1 MPPIL
6 YIASMGAVQDA
17 LSATI
22 DWLGNS
28 GLRLVVIV
36 LGGTLVA
43 YVLPRVAR
51 TVVGRVLRSGISSL
65 EYSDWGEARRLLP
78 RLKTLEAVVN
88 RTITSVVMT
97 IVLFLIASDAG
108 LRVEPILAS
117 AGLVGI
123 AIAFGLQTLIRDALS
138 GVFLLVDGTYNVG
151 DYVRINTVEGVV
163 TDISLRR
170 TLLVADDGT
179 VHTIPNGAV
188 TVISNFT
195 REVMN
200 HTMTLRLNVETS
212 LDEVSTILDEI
223 ATELL
228 TAPEVA
234 DDLVSGPAVSGVVAF
249 RGSTYDV
256 EIRSSIRPR
265 LRQRWERLLNA
276 RLMRA
281 LERREIKLPD

>member
-1 MPPIL
+1 
-6 YIASMGAVQDA
+6 MGAVQDA
-17 LSATI
+17 LSTTL

-43 YVLPRVAR
+43 YVLARIAR

-65 EYSDWGEARRLLP
+65 EYSDWGEARRFLP

-123 AIAFGLQTLIRDALS
+123 AIAFGSQTLIRDALS

-265 LRQRWERLLNA
+265 LRQRWNRLLNA
-276 RLMRA
+276 RLMRG
-281 LERREIKLPD
+281 LERHGIRIPD